1 MLSCNHFGQLFQ
13 IYTGRYVAPRNRENP
28 VERVDSFLESLDVEK
43 FVAVFLSNCDEE
55 PVIGVVKEVTED
67 HFKIYYWKGPY
78 RGRWSP
84 LNLPRSI
91 QPWTQILP
99 KECIILHSFELTEA
113 KKLRA
118 TRNHLIKK
126 YQCFI
131 EECCR

>member
-1 MLSCNHFGQLFQ
+1 M
-13 IYTGRYVAPRNRENP
+13 
-28 VERVDSFLESLDVEK
+28 ER

-67 HFKIYYWKGPY
+67 NFKIHYWKGNY

-91 QPWTQILP
+91 EPWTQMLP

-113 KKLRA
+113 KKLQA
-118 TRNHLIKK
+118 TTRKHLMEKYTSLRNVADSST
-126 YQCFI
+126 
-131 EECCR
+131 